1 MYKQGYKLKKTEWL
15 DVLAQ
20 KIAEIRLSEL
30 GYNLIPGI
38 APYFRR
44 FRKSIEAKALI
55 VKSVSS
61 IIKYQSTKRRT

>member
-1 MYKQGYKLKKTEWL
+1 MTNKRNREWL

-38 APYFRR
+38 SPYFRR

-55 VKSVSS
+55 VKSVNT
-61 IIKYQSTKRRT
+61 IINHPNTKRRT